1 MRSGLYPLVASQPR
15 TIARFCHGPP
25 RPKTSTRGFAP
36 QLFWINGAGKRVPYG
51 TIENN
56 ASIRIWSLVDRPY
69 VIADRTGR
77 CRDILLPGEATRVHV
92 IEPLGVSAVPRA
104 TPLPGSREALARHID
119 AVRRGAP
126 DYDRMTAEV
135 AAETR
140 LYLTLQQA
148 LLAQLG
154 TLQELLFSGVSLA
167 GNDMYTA
174 RFENGSVTWQIG
186 LLDGGRI
193 GAVGPGPEY

>member
-1 MRSGLYPLVASQPR
+1 
-15 TIARFCHGPP
+15 
-25 RPKTSTRGFAP
+25 
-36 QLFWINGAGKRVPYG
+36 
-51 TIENN
+51 
-56 ASIRIWSLVDRPY
+56 
-69 VIADRTGR
+69 
-77 CRDILLPGEATRVHV
+77 V
-92 IEPLGVSAVPRA
+92 IEPLGVSAEPRA

-126 DYDRMTAEV
+126 DYDQMTAEV

-148 LLAQLG
+148 LLARLG

-167 GNDMYTA
+167 GNDTYTA
-174 RFENGSVTWQIG
+174 RFANGSVTWQIG
-186 LLDGGRI
+186 LLDRGRI